1 MSASSG
7 VFVDARS
14 ARLQRTTGWERYV
27 RGLLSGLASAGYEVR
42 SGGGGVESVVG
53 RLVGDWY
60 SVPMQARGSALRH
73 FPSFPPTP
81 VSAQTPC
88 LYTLY
93 DLTWWRYAET
103 SSFLGA
109 HYYRRLA
116 EQHLRHRRPLCT
128 ISMTVR
134 DEIVADWNYDSAD
147 VFVVPPGLDDVF
159 TEPVGVESA
168 REDFFLSVA
177 TLEPRKNL
185 LSLLR
190 AWQESGCHA
199 THQLVLV
206 GRARTSDLPLD
217 VPGVVIRHD
226 VGDAELRSLYRR
238 ASALVLPSVYEGFG
252 LPLIEALSQSLP
264 VICSDLPV
272 FREVAGD
279 GATFFDPRDVSM
291 MAGALHAAARDRPAV
306 PHDVRDRITTTY
318 DWRRTALEQ
327 VRAYRAL
334 TEE

>member
-1 MSASSG
+1 M
-7 VFVDARS
+7 DARS

-27 RGLLSGLASAGYEVR
+27 RGLLSGLTAIGHDVRAGGTR
-42 SGGGGVESVVG
+42 ADSLAG
-53 RLVGDWY
+53 RFAGDWCG
-60 SVPMQARGSALRH
+60 VPLQSRGSSLLH

-81 VSAQTPC
+81 AAALTGVPL

-116 EQHLRHRRPLCT
+116 ERHLRHRRPLCT
-128 ISMTVR
+128 ISNTVR
-134 DEIVADWNYDSAD
+134 DEIVADWNYDPAD
-147 VFVVPPGLDDVF
+147 VFVVPPGLDTMFRSSPDA
-159 TEPVGVESA
+159 EPD
-168 REDFFLSVA
+168 REAFFLSVA

-185 LSLLR
+185 LNLLR
-190 AWQESGCHA
+190 AWRESGCHA

-226 VGDAELRSLYRR
+226 VDDTELLSLYRR
-238 ASALVLPSVYEGFG
+238 ASALVLPSLYEGFG
-252 LPLIEALSQSLP
+252 LPIIEALSQGLP
-264 VICSDLPV
+264 VLCSDLPV
-272 FREVAGD
+272 FREVARD
-279 GATFFDPRDVSM
+279 DATFFPPTDIQ
-291 MAGALHAAARDRPAV
+291 AIGGALQAAAHSRPVVAQ
-306 PHDVRDRITTTY
+306 HVRDRVSTTY
-318 DWRRTALEQ
+318 DWHQAALEQ

-334 TEE
+334 TKDTR